1 MTVVERLRNRG
12 VTPRAVLYARFS
24 SDNQREESI
33 EAQLRA
39 MHEYC
44 SRNSIV
50 IIHEYCDRAK
60 SATTDDRPEFLKM
73 IAASREG
80 DFDFA
85 IVHKLD
91 RFSRNR
97 YDSAYYK
104 RELKKNGV
112 QLLSVLEQ
120 MDDSPE
126 SIILESVLEG
136 MSEYYSKN
144 LAREV
149 MKGMRESAMDC
160 RYIGGWI
167 PYGFRVDPQTH
178 RYIINDYE
186 AEAVRMIFRD
196 VADGCGYN
204 VVLNKLNSMGYRT
217 RLGNTFSKETLYEML
232 RNEKYNGVYV
242 FSRAASKD
250 ELGRRNNHLDKP
262 IEDQIRIPG
271 GMPKI
276 VDDETF
282 ARVQAI
288 LTSRKRHGRR
298 DGKRKYLLPGM
309 VFCGLC
315 GHRYCGDSM
324 QTGGEKNRSVIGTY
338 FCNNRKNHGAHA
350 CSNSNIHQEPL
361 EELVLQKIEE
371 IVFDESRIPG
381 IVQAYRELCQ
391 QEDGTDKDKIR
402 TLRQNLKTVEQKIN
416 NIVNIIAN
424 TGSAALVTQLTQLER
439 EKELLDVQI
448 QEEERSAEES
458 ELDED
463 AILAAFRQAQKMF
476 HNGTLPQM
484 EQIINLYLDRVV
496 VFPDYVEIHLNNV
509 PTNLLN
515 PSETKDEPALGGLHT
530 FYIEKMCER
539 NAPQNRTRKKGKYG
553 YIILV
558 KLHRKEQKK
567 AKSRRKGQK
576 ETRAQ
581 DGLDSSKTGGAEGN
595 RTPVRKQLGKNFS
608 GRSLLFAF
616 PFPGGNKHPTGIGSF
631 MMRGMGKAYHTHVL
645 RLNHTRARVSGTPR
659 ADGRLI
665 RQPGQQY
672 CCQLNLRNCP
682 FYRGQAPR
690 PAIPASLPPSKP
702 VRPHGR
708 LQNTVGILQRIAVLE
723 SSVRIG
729 ELIRLRVG
737 LAVGVHGDGGNLLLH
752 LGTVVAVSLDGGDG
766 VHHVHTGGYLAEGGV
781 LTVQMLGVGVHDE
794 ELAARGVGGGGTRH
808 AENTPL
814 VLQIVFDAVEEELA
828 LDAVAGAAHAG
839 AFGTAALNHEAGNDS
854 VENQTVIKM
863 VAAQVDEVANA
874 LGRLVGI
881 QLALDDAA
889 VFHGDLKCGI
899 H

>member
-1 MTVVERLRNRG
+1 MTVVERLRSRG

-204 VVLNKLNSMGYRT
+204 VVLNRLNSMGYRT

-250 ELGRRNNHLDKP
+250 ELGRRNNHMDKP
-262 IEDQIRIPG
+262 VEDQIRIPG

-288 LTSRKRHGRR
+288 LASRKRHGRR
-298 DGKRKYLLPGM
+298 DGKRKYLLTGM

-361 EELVLQKIEE
+361 EELVLRKIEE

-391 QEDGTDKDKIR
+391 QEDGEDKDKIR
-402 TLRQNLKTVEQKIN
+402 TLRQNLKTVEQKIA

-448 QEEERSAEES
+448 QEEERGTKEDD
-458 ELDED
+458 LDEE
-463 AILAAFRQAQKMF
+463 AIRAAFRQAQKMF
-476 HNGTLPQM
+476 HSGTLPQM
-484 EQIINLYLDRVV
+484 EQIINLYLDKVLV
-496 VFPDYVEIHLNNV
+496 YPDYVEIHLNNV

-515 PSETKDEPALGGLHT
+515 PSQSKDEPALGGLHT
-530 FYIEKMCER
+530 FYIEKMCEK
-539 NAPQNRTRKKGKYG
+539 NAPQNRTKKKGRYG
-553 YIILV
+553 YNILV

-576 ETRAQ
+576 DTRAQ

-595 RTPVRKQLGKNFS
+595 RTPVRKQLGGNFS
-608 GRSLLFAF
+608 GRSLLFTF
-616 PFPGGNKHPTGIGSF
+616 PYPDGNKHPAGLGSF
-631 MMRGMGKAYHTHVL
+631 IMHGTRKALRTHGL
-645 RLNHTRARVSGTPR
+645 HSNHT
-659 ADGRLI
+659 
-665 RQPGQQY
+665 
-672 CCQLNLRNCP
+672 
-682 FYRGQAPR
+682 
-690 PAIPASLPPSKP
+690 
-702 VRPHGR
+702 
-708 LQNTVGILQRIAVLE
+708 
-723 SSVRIG
+723 
-729 ELIRLRVG
+729 
-737 LAVGVHGDGGNLLLH
+737 LA
-752 LGTVVAVSLDGGDG
+752 
-766 VHHVHTGGYLAEGGV
+766 
-781 LTVQMLGVGVHDE
+781 
-794 ELAARGVGGGGTRH
+794 
-808 AENTPL
+808 
-814 VLQIVFDAVEEELA
+814 
-828 LDAVAGAAHAG
+828 
-839 AFGTAALNHEAGNDS
+839 
-854 VENQTVIKM
+854 
-863 VAAQVDEVANA
+863 
-874 LGRLVGI
+874 RLV
-881 QLALDDAA
+881 
-889 VFHGDLKCGI
+889 DLPGRMGA
-899 H
+899 

>member
-50 IIHEYCDRAK
+50 VIHEFCDRAK

-144 LAREV
+144 LARE
-149 MKGMRESAMDC
+149 
-160 RYIGGWI
+160 
-167 PYGFRVDPQTH
+167 
-178 RYIINDYE
+178 
-186 AEAVRMIFRD
+186 
-196 VADGCGYN
+196 
-204 VVLNKLNSMGYRT
+204 
-217 RLGNTFSKETLYEML
+217 
-232 RNEKYNGVYV
+232 
-242 FSRAASKD
+242 
-250 ELGRRNNHLDKP
+250 
-262 IEDQIRIPG
+262 
-271 GMPKI
+271 
-276 VDDETF
+276 
-282 ARVQAI
+282 
-288 LTSRKRHGRR
+288 
-298 DGKRKYLLPGM
+298 
-309 VFCGLC
+309 
-315 GHRYCGDSM
+315 
-324 QTGGEKNRSVIGTY
+324 
-338 FCNNRKNHGAHA
+338 
-350 CSNSNIHQEPL
+350 
-361 EELVLQKIEE
+361 
-371 IVFDESRIPG
+371 
-381 IVQAYRELCQ
+381 AYRELCQ

-484 EQIINLYLDRVV
+484 EQIINLYLDKVLV
-496 VFPDYVEIHLNNV
+496 YPDYVEIHLNNV

-539 NAPQNRTRKKGKYG
+539 NAPQNRTRKKEKYG

-567 AKSRRKGQK
+567 SKSRRKGQK

-581 DGLDSSKTGGAEGN
+581 DGLDSSKTGGA
-595 RTPVRKQLGKNFS
+595 VRSISELEIVSVLFPEMLKVS
-608 GRSLLFAF
+608 TSL
-616 PFPGGNKHPTGIGSF
+616 
-631 MMRGMGKAYHTHVL
+631 
-645 RLNHTRARVSGTPR
+645 
-659 ADGRLI
+659 
-665 RQPGQQY
+665 
-672 CCQLNLRNCP
+672 
-682 FYRGQAPR
+682 R
-690 PAIPASLPPSKP
+690 PLSPSSY
-702 VRPHGR
+702 
-708 LQNTVGILQRIAVLE
+708 T
-723 SSVRIG
+723 
-729 ELIRLRVG
+729 
-737 LAVGVHGDGGNLLLH
+737 
-752 LGTVVAVSLDGGDG
+752 
-766 VHHVHTGGYLAEGGV
+766 
-781 LTVQMLGVGVHDE
+781 
-794 ELAARGVGGGGTRH
+794 
-808 AENTPL
+808 
-814 VLQIVFDAVEEELA
+814 
-828 LDAVAGAAHAG
+828 
-839 AFGTAALNHEAGNDS
+839 
-854 VENQTVIKM
+854 
-863 VAAQVDEVANA
+863 
-874 LGRLVGI
+874 
-881 QLALDDAA
+881 
-889 VFHGDLKCGI
+889 
-899 H
+899 

>member
-160 RYIGGWI
+160 RYIGGWV

-288 LTSRKRHGRR
+288 LASRKRHGRR
-298 DGKRKYLLPGM
+298 DGKRKYLLTGM

-361 EELVLQKIEE
+361 EELVLRKIEE

-391 QEDGTDKDKIR
+391 QEDGEDKDKIR
-402 TLRQNLKTVEQKIN
+402 TLRQNLKTVEQKIA

-448 QEEERSAEES
+448 QEEERDTKENELNEE
-458 ELDED
+458 
-463 AILAAFRQAQKMF
+463 AIRAAFRQAQKMF
-476 HNGTLPQM
+476 HSRTLPQL
-484 EQIINLYLDRVV
+484 EQIINLYLDKVLV
-496 VFPDYVEIHLNNV
+496 YPDYVEIHLNNV

-530 FYIEKMCER
+530 FYIEKMSD
-539 NAPQNRTRKKGKYG
+539 NILPKYQTGKSGQFG
-553 YIILV
+553 YDILV
-558 KLHRKEQKK
+558 KLHRKDEKK
-567 AKSRRKGQK
+567 NKSRRKGHN
-576 ETRAQ
+576 ETQAQ
-581 DGLDSSKTGGAEGN
+581 IGLGLGESGGAEGN

-616 PFPGGNKHPTGIGSF
+616 PLPGGNKHPTGIGSF

-645 RLNHTRARVSGTPR
+645 RLNHTRARVSGTPG

-702 VRPHGR
+702 VRPHGK
-708 LQNTVGILQRIAVLE
+708 LQNTVGILQRIAVL
-723 SSVRIG
+723 
-729 ELIRLRVG
+729 
-737 LAVGVHGDGGNLLLH
+737 
-752 LGTVVAVSLDGGDG
+752 
-766 VHHVHTGGYLAEGGV
+766 Y
-781 LTVQMLGVGVHDE
+781 
-794 ELAARGVGGGGTRH
+794 
-808 AENTPL
+808 
-814 VLQIVFDAVEEELA
+814 
-828 LDAVAGAAHAG
+828 
-839 AFGTAALNHEAGNDS
+839 
-854 VENQTVIKM
+854 
-863 VAAQVDEVANA
+863 
-874 LGRLVGI
+874 
-881 QLALDDAA
+881 
-889 VFHGDLKCGI
+889 
-899 H
+899 

>member
-1 MTVVERLRNRG
+1 MTVVERLRSRG

-50 IIHEYCDRAK
+50 VIHEFCDRAK

-167 PYGFRVDPQTH
+167 PYGFRVDPETH

-204 VVLNKLNSMGYRT
+204 VVLNKLNTMGYRT

-250 ELGRRNNHLDKP
+250 ELGRRNNHMDKP

-298 DGKRKYLLPGM
+298 DGKRKYLLTGM

-361 EELVLQKIEE
+361 EELVLRKIEE

-391 QEDGTDKDKIR
+391 QEEGEDKDKAR

-439 EKELLDVQI
+439 EKELLGVQI
-448 QEEERSAEES
+448 QEEERGTKEDD
-458 ELDED
+458 LDEE
-463 AILAAFRQAQKMF
+463 AIRVAFRQAQKMF
-476 HNGTLPQM
+476 HSGTLPQM
-484 EQIINLYLDRVV
+484 EQIINLYLDKVLV
-496 VFPDYVEIHLNNV
+496 YPDYVEIHLNNV
-509 PTNLLN
+509 PMNLLN

-530 FYIEKMCER
+530 FYIEKMCEK
-539 NAPQNRTRKKGKYG
+539 NAPQNRTRKNGQYG
-553 YIILV
+553 YNILV
-558 KLHRKEQKK
+558 KLHRKEKKK
-567 AKSRRKGQK
+567 AKSSRKGQK

-595 RTPVRKQLGKNFS
+595 RTPVRRQLGGNFS
-608 GRSLLFAF
+608 GRSLLFTF
-616 PFPGGNKHPTGIGSF
+616 PHPGGNKHPTGISSF
-631 MMRGMGKAYHTHVL
+631 MMHGMGKAYHTHGL
-645 RLNHTRARVSGTPR
+645 HSNHT
-659 ADGRLI
+659 
-665 RQPGQQY
+665 
-672 CCQLNLRNCP
+672 
-682 FYRGQAPR
+682 
-690 PAIPASLPPSKP
+690 
-702 VRPHGR
+702 
-708 LQNTVGILQRIAVLE
+708 
-723 SSVRIG
+723 
-729 ELIRLRVG
+729 
-737 LAVGVHGDGGNLLLH
+737 
-752 LGTVVAVSLDGGDG
+752 
-766 VHHVHTGGYLAEGGV
+766 
-781 LTVQMLGVGVHDE
+781 LT
-794 ELAARGVGGGGTRH
+794 
-808 AENTPL
+808 
-814 VLQIVFDAVEEELA
+814 
-828 LDAVAGAAHAG
+828 
-839 AFGTAALNHEAGNDS
+839 
-854 VENQTVIKM
+854 
-863 VAAQVDEVANA
+863 
-874 LGRLVGI
+874 RLV
-881 QLALDDAA
+881 
-889 VFHGDLKCGI
+889 DLPGRMGA
-899 H
+899 

>member
-12 VTPRAVLYARFS
+12 ITPRAVLYARFS

-39 MHEYC
+39 MHEFC

-50 IIHEYCDRAK
+50 IMHEYCDRAK

-73 IAASREG
+73 IAASKEG

-167 PYGFRVDPQTH
+167 PYGFRVDPQTR
-178 RYIINDYE
+178 RYIINEYE

-204 VVLNKLNSMGYRT
+204 VVLNKLNALGYRT

-250 ELGRRNNHLDKP
+250 ELGRRNNHRDKP

-282 ARVQAI
+282 ARVQSI
-288 LTSRKRHGRR
+288 LASRKRHGRR
-298 DGKRKYLLPGM
+298 TGKRTYLLTGM

-315 GHRYCGDSM
+315 GYRYCGDAM
-324 QTGGEKNRSVIGTY
+324 QTGGEKNRSIIGTY

-350 CSNSNIHQEPL
+350 CGNQNIHQQPL
-361 EELVLQKIEE
+361 EELVLRKIEE

-381 IVQAYRELCQ
+381 IVQAYQQLNQ
-391 QEDGTDKDKIR
+391 QESGEEGEKIR
-402 TLRQNLKTVEQKIN
+402 TLRQNLKTVEQKIA
-416 NIVNIIAN
+416 NIVNVITN
-424 TGSAALVTQLTQLER
+424 TGSAALVNQLNQLEKEKEQLDFQIQVESRDRR
-439 EKELLDVQI
+439 EKEL
-448 QEEERSAEES
+448 S
-458 ELDED
+458 EN
-463 AILAAFRQAQKMF
+463 AIREAFRQAQRMF
-476 HNGTLPQM
+476 HSRTLPQM
-484 EQIINLYLDRVV
+484 EQLINLYLDKVLV
-496 VFPDYVEIHLNNV
+496 YPDYVEIHLNNV
-509 PTNLLN
+509 PTNLLP
-515 PSETKDEPALGGLHT
+515 PSEPQDKPATSGLHT
-530 FYIEKMCER
+530 FYIEKMCDNFGPKNHSGE
-539 NAPQNRTRKKGKYG
+539 KGEFEYNF
-553 YIILV
+553 LV

-567 AKSRRKGQK
+567 SKSRRKGQK

-581 DGLDSSKTGGAEGN
+581 ELLNSSKSGGAEGN
-595 RTPVRKQLGKNFS
+595 RTPVRRQLGKNFS
-608 GRSLLFAF
+608 GRSLLFTF
-616 PFPGGNKHPTGIGSF
+616 PHPGGNKHPTGISSF
-631 MMRGMGKAYHTHVL
+631 MMRGMGKAYHTHGL
-645 RLNHTRARVSGTPR
+645 HSNHTRARLVDLP
-659 ADGRLI
+659 GR
-665 RQPGQQY
+665 
-672 CCQLNLRNCP
+672 
-682 FYRGQAPR
+682 
-690 PAIPASLPPSKP
+690 
-702 VRPHGR
+702 
-708 LQNTVGILQRIAVLE
+708 
-723 SSVRIG
+723 
-729 ELIRLRVG
+729 
-737 LAVGVHGDGGNLLLH
+737 
-752 LGTVVAVSLDGGDG
+752 
-766 VHHVHTGGYLAEGGV
+766 
-781 LTVQMLGVGVHDE
+781 M
-794 ELAARGVGGGGTRH
+794 
-808 AENTPL
+808 
-814 VLQIVFDAVEEELA
+814 
-828 LDAVAGAAHAG
+828 GA
-839 AFGTAALNHEAGNDS
+839 
-854 VENQTVIKM
+854 
-863 VAAQVDEVANA
+863 
-874 LGRLVGI
+874 
-881 QLALDDAA
+881 
-889 VFHGDLKCGI
+889 
-899 H
+899 

>member
-73 IAASREG
+73 ISASREG
-80 DFDFA
+80 GFDFA

-250 ELGRRNNHLDKP
+250 ELGRRNNHMDKP

-288 LTSRKRHGRR
+288 LASRKRHGRR
-298 DGKRKYLLPGM
+298 DGKRKYLLTGM

-361 EELVLQKIEE
+361 EELVLRKIEE

-391 QEDGTDKDKIR
+391 QEDGEDKDKVR
-402 TLRQNLKTVEQKIN
+402 TLRQNLKTVEQKIA

-448 QEEERSAEES
+448 QEEERGTKEDD
-458 ELDED
+458 LDEE
-463 AILAAFRQAQKMF
+463 AIRAAFRQAQKMF
-476 HNGTLPQM
+476 HSGTLPQM
-484 EQIINLYLDRVV
+484 EQIINLYLDKVLV
-496 VFPDYVEIHLNNV
+496 YPDYVEIHLNNV

-515 PSETKDEPALGGLHT
+515 PSQSKDEPALGGLHT
-530 FYIEKMCER
+530 FYIEKMCEK
-539 NAPQNRTRKKGKYG
+539 NAPQSRQKRKGQYG
-553 YIILV
+553 YNILV
-558 KLHRKEQKK
+558 KLHRKQLKK
-567 AKSRRKGQK
+567 TKSRRKGQK
-576 ETRAQ
+576 DTRAQ
-581 DGLDSSKTGGAEGN
+581 EVLDSSKTGGAEGN

-608 GRSLLFAF
+608 GCSLLFTF
-616 PFPGGNKHPTGIGSF
+616 PYPSGNKHPIGFGSF
-631 MMRGMGKAYHTHVL
+631 MIHGVRKA
-645 RLNHTRARVSGTPR
+645 
-659 ADGRLI
+659 
-665 RQPGQQY
+665 
-672 CCQLNLRNCP
+672 
-682 FYRGQAPR
+682 
-690 PAIPASLPPSKP
+690 
-702 VRPHGR
+702 
-708 LQNTVGILQRIAVLE
+708 
-723 SSVRIG
+723 
-729 ELIRLRVG
+729 
-737 LAVGVHGDGGNLLLH
+737 
-752 LGTVVAVSLDGGDG
+752 
-766 VHHVHTGGYLAEGGV
+766 
-781 LTVQMLGVGVHDE
+781 
-794 ELAARGVGGGGTRH
+794 
-808 AENTPL
+808 
-814 VLQIVFDAVEEELA
+814 
-828 LDAVAGAAHAG
+828 
-839 AFGTAALNHEAGNDS
+839 
-854 VENQTVIKM
+854 
-863 VAAQVDEVANA
+863 
-874 LGRLVGI
+874 
-881 QLALDDAA
+881 
-889 VFHGDLKCGI
+889 
-899 H
+899 

>member
-160 RYIGGWI
+160 RYIGGWV

-288 LTSRKRHGRR
+288 LTSRKRHRR
-298 DGKRKYLLPGM
+298 QKSKRNYLLTGL

-324 QTGGEKNRSVIGTY
+324 QTGKDRKVVGTY
-338 FCNNRKNHGAHA
+338 ACNNRNNHGARI
-350 CSNSNIHQEPL
+350 CRNQNVRQQPL
-361 EELVLQKIEE
+361 EEMVLRKIEE
-371 IVFDESRIPG
+371 TVFGESRIPD
-381 IVQAYRELCQ
+381 IVRAYRELSQ
-391 QEDGTDKDKIR
+391 QEEGEDKDKIR
-402 TLRQNLKTVEQKIN
+402 ILRQNLKTVEQKIT

-439 EKELLDVQI
+439 EKELLDVKI
-448 QEEERSAEES
+448 QDEERSAEES
-458 ELDED
+458 ELDEE
-463 AILAAFRQAQKMF
+463 AILTAFRQAQKMF
-476 HNGTLPQM
+476 HSGTLPQM

-515 PSETKDEPALGGLHT
+515 PSQTKDEPALGGLHT
-530 FYIEKMCER
+530 FYIEKMSD
-539 NAPQNRTRKKGKYG
+539 NILPKYQTGKSGQYG
-553 YIILV
+553 YDILV
-558 KLHRKEQKK
+558 KLHRKDEKK
-567 AKSRRKGQK
+567 NKSRRKGHN
-576 ETRAQ
+576 ETQAQ
-581 DGLDSSKTGGAEGN
+581 IGLGLGESGGAEGN

-645 RLNHTRARVSGTPR
+645 RLNHTRARVSGTPG

-702 VRPHGR
+702 VRPHGK
-708 LQNTVGILQRIAVLE
+708 LQNTVGILQRIAVLG

-752 LGTVVAVSLDGGDG
+752 LGTVVAVGLDGGDG
-766 VHHVHTGGYLAEGGV
+766 VHHVHAGGHLAEGGV
-781 LTVQMLGVGVHDE
+781 LTVQVLGVGVHDE

-808 AENTPL
+808 AENAPF
-814 VLQIVFDAVEEELA
+814 VLQVVFDAVEEELA
-828 LDAVAGAAHAG
+828 LDAVAGAAHTG
-839 AFGTAALNHEAGNDS
+839 AFGTAALDHEAGNDS
-854 VENQTVIKM
+854 VEDQTVIKM
-863 VAAQVDEVANA
+863 VIAQIDEVANA
-874 LGRLVGI
+874 LGRLVGV

-889 VFHGDLKCGI
+889 VFHGDLECGI

>member
-282 ARVQAI
+282 ARVQVI
-288 LTSRKRHGRR
+288 LASRKRHRR
-298 DGKRKYLLPGM
+298 QKSKRNYLLTGL

-324 QTGGEKNRSVIGTY
+324 QTGKDRKVVGTY
-338 FCNNRKNHGAHA
+338 ACNNRNNHGARI
-350 CSNSNIHQEPL
+350 CRNQNVRQQPL
-361 EELVLQKIEE
+361 EELVLRKIEE

-402 TLRQNLKTVEQKIN
+402 TLRQNLKTVEQKIA

-515 PSETKDEPALGGLHT
+515 PSEAKDEPALGGLHT
-530 FYIEKMCER
+530 FYIEKMSD
-539 NAPQNRTRKKGKYG
+539 NILPKYQTGKIGQYG
-553 YIILV
+553 YDILV
-558 KLHRKEQKK
+558 KLHRKDEKK
-567 AKSRRKGQK
+567 NKSRRKGHN
-576 ETRAQ
+576 ETQAQ
-581 DGLDSSKTGGAEGN
+581 IGLGLGESGGAEGN

-616 PFPGGNKHPTGIGSF
+616 PFPGGNKHPTRIGSF
-631 MMRGMGKAYHTHVL
+631 IMRGMGKAYHTHVL
-645 RLNHTRARVSGTPR
+645 RLNHTRARVSGTPG

-702 VRPHGR
+702 VRPHGK
-708 LQNTVGILQRIAVLE
+708 LQNTIGILQPTADLE

-729 ELIRLRVG
+729 ELVRLRIG

-752 LGTVVAVSLDGGDG
+752 LGTVIAVGLDGGDG
-766 VHHVHTGGYLAEGGV
+766 VHHVHTGSHLAEGGV
-781 LTVQMLGVGVHDE
+781 LAVQVLGVGVHDE

-808 AENTPL
+808 AENAPL
-814 VLQIVFDAVEEELA
+814 VLQVVLDAVEEELA
-828 LDAVAGAAHAG
+828 LDAVAGAAHTG

-854 VENQTVIKM
+854 VEDQTVIKM

-881 QLALDDAA
+881 QLALNDAA

>member
-1 MTVVERLRNRG
+1 MTVVERLRSRG

-80 DFDFA
+80 NFDFA

-298 DGKRKYLLPGM
+298 DGKRKYLLTGM

-361 EELVLQKIEE
+361 EELVLRKIEE

-391 QEDGTDKDKIR
+391 QEDGEDKEKIR
-402 TLRQNLKTVEQKIN
+402 TLRQNLKTVEQKIA

-448 QEEERSAEES
+448 QEEERDTKEND
-458 ELDED
+458 LDEE
-463 AILAAFRQAQKMF
+463 AIRAAFRQAQKMF
-476 HNGTLPQM
+476 HSGTLPQM
-484 EQIINLYLDRVV
+484 EQIINLYLDKVLV
-496 VFPDYVEIHLNNV
+496 YPDYVEIHLNNV

-515 PSETKDEPALGGLHT
+515 PSQTKDEPALGGLHT
-530 FYIEKMCER
+530 FYIEKMCEK
-539 NAPQNRTRKKGKYG
+539 NAPQNRTRKNGQYG
-553 YIILV
+553 YNILV
-558 KLHRKEQKK
+558 KLNRKEQKK

-576 ETRAQ
+576 ETRAK

-616 PFPGGNKHPTGIGSF
+616 PFPGGNKHPTRIGSF
-631 MMRGMGKAYHTHVL
+631 IMRGMGKAYHTHVL
-645 RLNHTRARVSGTPR
+645 RLNHTRARVSGTPG

-665 RQPGQQY
+665 RQPGQQ
-672 CCQLNLRNCP
+672 
-682 FYRGQAPR
+682 
-690 PAIPASLPPSKP
+690 
-702 VRPHGR
+702 
-708 LQNTVGILQRIAVLE
+708 
-723 SSVRIG
+723 
-729 ELIRLRVG
+729 
-737 LAVGVHGDGGNLLLH
+737 
-752 LGTVVAVSLDGGDG
+752 
-766 VHHVHTGGYLAEGGV
+766 
-781 LTVQMLGVGVHDE
+781 
-794 ELAARGVGGGGTRH
+794 
-808 AENTPL
+808 
-814 VLQIVFDAVEEELA
+814 
-828 LDAVAGAAHAG
+828 
-839 AFGTAALNHEAGNDS
+839 
-854 VENQTVIKM
+854 
-863 VAAQVDEVANA
+863 
-874 LGRLVGI
+874 
-881 QLALDDAA
+881 
-889 VFHGDLKCGI
+889 
-899 H
+899 

>member
-50 IIHEYCDRAK
+50 VIHEFCDRAK

-160 RYIGGWI
+160 RYIGGWV

-204 VVLNKLNSMGYRT
+204 VVLNKLNAMGYRT

-271 GMPKI
+271 GMPKV
-276 VDDETF
+276 VDDDTF

-298 DGKRKYLLPGM
+298 DGKRKYLLTGM

-530 FYIEKMCER
+530 FYIEKICEK

-581 DGLDSSKTGGAEGN
+581 DGLDSSKSGGAEGN

-616 PFPGGNKHPTGIGSF
+616 PFPGGNKHPTRIGSF
-631 MMRGMGKAYHTHVL
+631 IMRGMGKAYHTHVL
-645 RLNHTRARVSGTPR
+645 RLNHTRARVSGTPG
-659 ADGRLI
+659 ADGHLI
-665 RQPGQQY
+665 RQPGQQ
-672 CCQLNLRNCP
+672 
-682 FYRGQAPR
+682 
-690 PAIPASLPPSKP
+690 
-702 VRPHGR
+702 
-708 LQNTVGILQRIAVLE
+708 
-723 SSVRIG
+723 
-729 ELIRLRVG
+729 
-737 LAVGVHGDGGNLLLH
+737 
-752 LGTVVAVSLDGGDG
+752 
-766 VHHVHTGGYLAEGGV
+766 
-781 LTVQMLGVGVHDE
+781 
-794 ELAARGVGGGGTRH
+794 
-808 AENTPL
+808 
-814 VLQIVFDAVEEELA
+814 
-828 LDAVAGAAHAG
+828 
-839 AFGTAALNHEAGNDS
+839 
-854 VENQTVIKM
+854 
-863 VAAQVDEVANA
+863 
-874 LGRLVGI
+874 
-881 QLALDDAA
+881 
-889 VFHGDLKCGI
+889 
-899 H
+899 

>member
-12 VTPRAVLYARFS
+12 ITPRAVLYARFS

-39 MHEYC
+39 MHEFC

-50 IIHEYCDRAK
+50 IMHEYCDRAK

-73 IAASREG
+73 IAASKEG

-167 PYGFRVDPQTH
+167 PYGFRVDPQTR
-178 RYIINDYE
+178 RYIINEYE

-204 VVLNKLNSMGYRT
+204 VVLNKLNALGYRT

-250 ELGRRNNHLDKP
+250 ELGRRNNHRDKP

-276 VDDETF
+276 VDDDTF
-282 ARVQAI
+282 ARVQSI
-288 LTSRKRHGRR
+288 LASRKRHGRR
-298 DGKRKYLLPGM
+298 TGKRTYLLTGM

-315 GHRYCGDSM
+315 GHRYCGDAM
-324 QTGGEKNRSVIGTY
+324 QTGGEKNRSIIGTY

-350 CSNSNIHQEPL
+350 CGNQNIHQQPL
-361 EELVLQKIEE
+361 EELVLRKIEE

-381 IVQAYRELCQ
+381 IVQAYRQLNQ
-391 QEDGTDKDKIR
+391 QESGEEGEKLR
-402 TLRQNLKTVEQKIN
+402 TLRQNLKTVEQKIA
-416 NIVNIIAN
+416 NIVNVITN
-424 TGSAALVTQLTQLER
+424 TGSAALVNQLNQLEKEKEQLDFQIQVESRDRR
-439 EKELLDVQI
+439 EKEL
-448 QEEERSAEES
+448 S
-458 ELDED
+458 EN
-463 AILAAFRQAQKMF
+463 AIREAFRQAQKMF
-476 HNGTLPQM
+476 HSRTLPQL
-484 EQIINLYLDRVV
+484 EQLINLYLDKVLV
-496 VFPDYVEIHLNNV
+496 YPDYVEIHLNNV
-509 PTNLLN
+509 PTNLLP
-515 PSETKDEPALGGLHT
+515 PSEPQDKPATSGLHT
-530 FYIEKMCER
+530 FYIEKMCDNFGPKNHSGE
-539 NAPQNRTRKKGKYG
+539 KGEFEYNF
-553 YIILV
+553 LV

-567 AKSRRKGQK
+567 LKSRRKGQK

-581 DGLDSSKTGGAEGN
+581 EPLNSSKSGGAEGN
-595 RTPVRKQLGKNFS
+595 RTPFNFLKNCCGTMNYS
-608 GRSLLFAF
+608 HSL
-616 PFPGGNKHPTGIGSF
+616 
-631 MMRGMGKAYHTHVL
+631 
-645 RLNHTRARVSGTPR
+645 
-659 ADGRLI
+659 
-665 RQPGQQY
+665 
-672 CCQLNLRNCP
+672 
-682 FYRGQAPR
+682 
-690 PAIPASLPPSKP
+690 AIS
-702 VRPHGR
+702 
-708 LQNTVGILQRIAVLE
+708 
-723 SSVRIG
+723 
-729 ELIRLRVG
+729 
-737 LAVGVHGDGGNLLLH
+737 
-752 LGTVVAVSLDGGDG
+752 
-766 VHHVHTGGYLAEGGV
+766 
-781 LTVQMLGVGVHDE
+781 
-794 ELAARGVGGGGTRH
+794 
-808 AENTPL
+808 
-814 VLQIVFDAVEEELA
+814 LA
-828 LDAVAGAAHAG
+828 LAKK
-839 AFGTAALNHEAGNDS
+839 S
-854 VENQTVIKM
+854 VNFF
-863 VAAQVDEVANA
+863 AWA
-874 LGRLVGI
+874 
-881 QLALDDAA
+881 
-889 VFHGDLKCGI
+889 
-899 H
+899 

>member
-160 RYIGGWI
+160 RYIGGWV

-204 VVLNKLNSMGYRT
+204 VVLNKLNAMGYRT

-288 LTSRKRHGRR
+288 LASRKRHGRR
-298 DGKRKYLLPGM
+298 DGKRKYLLTGM

-402 TLRQNLKTVEQKIN
+402 TLRQNLKTVEQKIA

-439 EKELLDVQI
+439 EKELLDVQL
-448 QEEERSAEES
+448 QEEERGTKEDD
-458 ELDED
+458 LDEE
-463 AILAAFRQAQKMF
+463 AIRAAFRQTQKMF
-476 HNGTLPQM
+476 HSGTLPQM
-484 EQIINLYLDRVV
+484 EQIINLYLDKVLV
-496 VFPDYVEIHLNNV
+496 YPDYVEIHLNNV

-515 PSETKDEPALGGLHT
+515 PSETKDEPAFDGLYT
-530 FYIEKMCER
+530 FYIEKMCEK
-539 NAPQNRTRKKGKYG
+539 NAPQNRTREKGKYG

-558 KLHRKEQKK
+558 KLHRKQQKK
-567 AKSRRKGQK
+567 TKSRRKEQK
-576 ETRAQ
+576 ETRVQEA
-581 DGLDSSKTGGAEGN
+581 LNSSKTGGAEGN

-631 MMRGMGKAYHTHVL
+631 IMRGMGKAYHTHVL
-645 RLNHTRARVSGTPR
+645 RLNHTRARVSGTPG

-665 RQPGQQY
+665 RQPGQQ
-672 CCQLNLRNCP
+672 
-682 FYRGQAPR
+682 
-690 PAIPASLPPSKP
+690 
-702 VRPHGR
+702 
-708 LQNTVGILQRIAVLE
+708 
-723 SSVRIG
+723 
-729 ELIRLRVG
+729 
-737 LAVGVHGDGGNLLLH
+737 
-752 LGTVVAVSLDGGDG
+752 
-766 VHHVHTGGYLAEGGV
+766 
-781 LTVQMLGVGVHDE
+781 
-794 ELAARGVGGGGTRH
+794 
-808 AENTPL
+808 
-814 VLQIVFDAVEEELA
+814 
-828 LDAVAGAAHAG
+828 
-839 AFGTAALNHEAGNDS
+839 
-854 VENQTVIKM
+854 
-863 VAAQVDEVANA
+863 
-874 LGRLVGI
+874 
-881 QLALDDAA
+881 
-889 VFHGDLKCGI
+889 
-899 H
+899 

>member
-204 VVLNKLNSMGYRT
+204 VVLNKLNSMEYRT

-288 LTSRKRHGRR
+288 LASRKRHGRR
-298 DGKRKYLLPGM
+298 DGKRKYLLTGM

-361 EELVLQKIEE
+361 EELVLQKIED

-581 DGLDSSKTGGAEGN
+581 DGLDSSKTGGAEGS

-645 RLNHTRARVSGTPR
+645 RLNHTRARVSGTPG

-702 VRPHGR
+702 VRPHGK
-708 LQNTVGILQRIAVLE
+708 LQNTVGILQLIAKLRE
-723 SSVRIG
+723 A
-729 ELIRLRVG
+729 LIK
-737 LAVGVHGDGGNLLLH
+737 
-752 LGTVVAVSLDGGDG
+752 S
-766 VHHVHTGGYLAEGGV
+766 
-781 LTVQMLGVGVHDE
+781 
-794 ELAARGVGGGGTRH
+794 ARADSERFFTR
-808 AENTPL
+808 
-814 VLQIVFDAVEEELA
+814 
-828 LDAVAGAAHAG
+828 
-839 AFGTAALNHEAGNDS
+839 
-854 VENQTVIKM
+854 
-863 VAAQVDEVANA
+863 
-874 LGRLVGI
+874 
-881 QLALDDAA
+881 
-889 VFHGDLKCGI
+889 
-899 H
+899 

>member
-50 IIHEYCDRAK
+50 VIHEFCDRAK

-160 RYIGGWI
+160 RYIGGWV

-204 VVLNKLNSMGYRT
+204 VVLNKLNAMGYRT

-271 GMPKI
+271 GMPKV
-276 VDDETF
+276 VDDDTF

-298 DGKRKYLLPGM
+298 DGKRKYLLTGM

-530 FYIEKMCER
+530 FYIEKICEK

-616 PFPGGNKHPTGIGSF
+616 PFPGGNKHPTRIGSF
-631 MMRGMGKAYHTHVL
+631 IMRGMGKAYHTHVL
-645 RLNHTRARVSGTPR
+645 RLNHTRARVSGTPG

-665 RQPGQQY
+665 RQPGQQ
-672 CCQLNLRNCP
+672 
-682 FYRGQAPR
+682 
-690 PAIPASLPPSKP
+690 
-702 VRPHGR
+702 
-708 LQNTVGILQRIAVLE
+708 
-723 SSVRIG
+723 
-729 ELIRLRVG
+729 
-737 LAVGVHGDGGNLLLH
+737 
-752 LGTVVAVSLDGGDG
+752 
-766 VHHVHTGGYLAEGGV
+766 
-781 LTVQMLGVGVHDE
+781 
-794 ELAARGVGGGGTRH
+794 
-808 AENTPL
+808 
-814 VLQIVFDAVEEELA
+814 
-828 LDAVAGAAHAG
+828 
-839 AFGTAALNHEAGNDS
+839 
-854 VENQTVIKM
+854 
-863 VAAQVDEVANA
+863 
-874 LGRLVGI
+874 
-881 QLALDDAA
+881 
-889 VFHGDLKCGI
+889 
-899 H
+899 

>member
-160 RYIGGWI
+160 RYIGGWV

-288 LTSRKRHGRR
+288 LTSRKRHRR
-298 DGKRKYLLPGM
+298 QKSKRNYLLTGL

-324 QTGGEKNRSVIGTY
+324 QTGKDRKVVGTY
-338 FCNNRKNHGAHA
+338 ACNNRNNHGARI
-350 CSNSNIHQEPL
+350 CRNQNVRQQPL
-361 EELVLQKIEE
+361 EEMVLRKIEE
-371 IVFDESRIPG
+371 TVFGESRIPD
-381 IVQAYRELCQ
+381 IVRAYRELSQ
-391 QEDGTDKDKIR
+391 QEEGEDKDKIR
-402 TLRQNLKTVEQKIN
+402 ILRQNLKTVEQKIT

-439 EKELLDVQI
+439 EKELLDVKI
-448 QEEERSAEES
+448 QDEERSAEES
-458 ELDED
+458 ELDEE

-476 HNGTLPQM
+476 HSGTLPQM

-515 PSETKDEPALGGLHT
+515 PSQTKDEPALGGLHT
-530 FYIEKMCER
+530 FYIEKMSD
-539 NAPQNRTRKKGKYG
+539 NILPKYQTGKSGQYG
-553 YIILV
+553 YDILV
-558 KLHRKEQKK
+558 KLHRKDEKK
-567 AKSRRKGQK
+567 NKSRRKGHN
-576 ETRAQ
+576 ETQAQ
-581 DGLDSSKTGGAEGN
+581 IGLGLGESGGAEGN

-645 RLNHTRARVSGTPR
+645 RLNHTRARVSGTPG

-702 VRPHGR
+702 VRPHGK
-708 LQNTVGILQRIAVLE
+708 LQNTVGILQRIAVLG

-737 LAVGVHGDGGNLLLH
+737 LAVGVHGDGGDLLLR
-752 LGTVVAVSLDGGDG
+752 LGTVIAVGLDGGDG
-766 VHHVHTGGYLAEGGV
+766 VHHVHAGGHLAEGGV
-781 LTVQMLGVGVHDE
+781 LTVQVLGVGVHDE

-808 AENTPL
+808 AENAPF
-814 VLQIVFDAVEEELA
+814 VLQVVFDAVEEELA
-828 LDAVAGAAHAG
+828 LDAVAGAAHTG
-839 AFGTAALNHEAGNDS
+839 AFGTAALDHEAGNDS
-854 VENQTVIKM
+854 VEDQTVIKM
-863 VAAQVDEVANA
+863 VIAQIDEVANA
-874 LGRLVGI
+874 LGRLVGV

-889 VFHGDLKCGI
+889 VFHGDLECGI

>member
-50 IIHEYCDRAK
+50 VIHAFCDRAK

-149 MKGMRESAMDC
+149 MKGRRESAMNC
-160 RYIGGWI
+160 RYIGGWV

-204 VVLNKLNSMGYRT
+204 VVLNKLNAMGYRT

-288 LTSRKRHGRR
+288 LASRKRHGRR
-298 DGKRKYLLPGM
+298 DGKRKYLLTGM

-515 PSETKDEPALGGLHT
+515 PSETKDEPALCGLHT

-616 PFPGGNKHPTGIGSF
+616 PFPGGNKHPTRIGSF
-631 MMRGMGKAYHTHVL
+631 IMRGMGKAYHTHVL
-645 RLNHTRARVSGTPR
+645 RLNHTRARVSGTPG

-665 RQPGQQY
+665 RQPGQQ
-672 CCQLNLRNCP
+672 
-682 FYRGQAPR
+682 
-690 PAIPASLPPSKP
+690 
-702 VRPHGR
+702 
-708 LQNTVGILQRIAVLE
+708 
-723 SSVRIG
+723 
-729 ELIRLRVG
+729 
-737 LAVGVHGDGGNLLLH
+737 
-752 LGTVVAVSLDGGDG
+752 
-766 VHHVHTGGYLAEGGV
+766 
-781 LTVQMLGVGVHDE
+781 
-794 ELAARGVGGGGTRH
+794 
-808 AENTPL
+808 
-814 VLQIVFDAVEEELA
+814 
-828 LDAVAGAAHAG
+828 
-839 AFGTAALNHEAGNDS
+839 
-854 VENQTVIKM
+854 
-863 VAAQVDEVANA
+863 
-874 LGRLVGI
+874 
-881 QLALDDAA
+881 
-889 VFHGDLKCGI
+889 
-899 H
+899 

>member
-50 IIHEYCDRAK
+50 VIHEFCDRAK

-160 RYIGGWI
+160 RYIGGWV

-276 VDDETF
+276 VDDDTF

-298 DGKRKYLLPGM
+298 DGKRKYLLTGM

-361 EELVLQKIEE
+361 EELVLRKIEE

-391 QEDGTDKDKIR
+391 QEDGTDKEKIR
-402 TLRQNLKTVEQKIN
+402 TLRQNLKTVEQKIA

-448 QEEERSAEES
+448 QEEERDTKEND
-458 ELDED
+458 LDEE
-463 AILAAFRQAQKMF
+463 AIRAAFRQAQKMF
-476 HNGTLPQM
+476 HSGTLPQM
-484 EQIINLYLDRVV
+484 EQIINLYLDKVLV
-496 VFPDYVEIHLNNV
+496 YPDYVEIHLNNV
-509 PTNLLN
+509 PDNLLN
-515 PSETKDEPALGGLHT
+515 PSQTMDKPALGGLHT
-530 FYIEKMCER
+530 FYIEKMCEK
-539 NAPQNRTRKKGKYG
+539 NDPQNRTREKGQYG
-553 YIILV
+553 YNILV
-558 KLHRKEQKK
+558 KLHRIEQKK

-608 GRSLLFAF
+608 GRSLLFTF
-616 PFPGGNKHPTGIGSF
+616 PHSGGNKHPTEIGSF
-631 MMRGMGKAYHTHVL
+631 MMRGMGKAYHTHGL
-645 RLNHTRARVSGTPR
+645 HSNHTRARLVDLP
-659 ADGRLI
+659 GR
-665 RQPGQQY
+665 
-672 CCQLNLRNCP
+672 
-682 FYRGQAPR
+682 
-690 PAIPASLPPSKP
+690 
-702 VRPHGR
+702 
-708 LQNTVGILQRIAVLE
+708 
-723 SSVRIG
+723 
-729 ELIRLRVG
+729 
-737 LAVGVHGDGGNLLLH
+737 
-752 LGTVVAVSLDGGDG
+752 
-766 VHHVHTGGYLAEGGV
+766 
-781 LTVQMLGVGVHDE
+781 M
-794 ELAARGVGGGGTRH
+794 
-808 AENTPL
+808 
-814 VLQIVFDAVEEELA
+814 
-828 LDAVAGAAHAG
+828 GA
-839 AFGTAALNHEAGNDS
+839 
-854 VENQTVIKM
+854 
-863 VAAQVDEVANA
+863 
-874 LGRLVGI
+874 
-881 QLALDDAA
+881 
-889 VFHGDLKCGI
+889 
-899 H
+899 

>member
-50 IIHEYCDRAK
+50 VIHEFCDRAK

-160 RYIGGWI
+160 RYIGGWV

-204 VVLNKLNSMGYRT
+204 VVLNKLNAMGYRT

-271 GMPKI
+271 GMPKV
-276 VDDETF
+276 VDDDTF

-298 DGKRKYLLPGM
+298 DGKRKYLLTGM

-381 IVQAYRELCQ
+381 SVQAYRELCQ

-530 FYIEKMCER
+530 FYIEKICEK

-581 DGLDSSKTGGAEGN
+581 DGLDSSKSGGAEGN

-616 PFPGGNKHPTGIGSF
+616 PFPGGNKHPTRIGSF
-631 MMRGMGKAYHTHVL
+631 IMRGMGKAYHTHVL
-645 RLNHTRARVSGTPR
+645 RLNHTRARVSGTPG

-665 RQPGQQY
+665 RQPGQQ
-672 CCQLNLRNCP
+672 
-682 FYRGQAPR
+682 
-690 PAIPASLPPSKP
+690 
-702 VRPHGR
+702 
-708 LQNTVGILQRIAVLE
+708 
-723 SSVRIG
+723 
-729 ELIRLRVG
+729 
-737 LAVGVHGDGGNLLLH
+737 
-752 LGTVVAVSLDGGDG
+752 
-766 VHHVHTGGYLAEGGV
+766 
-781 LTVQMLGVGVHDE
+781 
-794 ELAARGVGGGGTRH
+794 
-808 AENTPL
+808 
-814 VLQIVFDAVEEELA
+814 
-828 LDAVAGAAHAG
+828 
-839 AFGTAALNHEAGNDS
+839 
-854 VENQTVIKM
+854 
-863 VAAQVDEVANA
+863 
-874 LGRLVGI
+874 
-881 QLALDDAA
+881 
-889 VFHGDLKCGI
+889 
-899 H
+899 